1 MNLQEHHITVQRTAR
16 YYTAGTLN
24 ENTKEIWIVVHG
36 WAQLAGSFLQNFEAL
51 QNENRFFIAPEALNR
66 FYLKGGFSEVG
77 ATWMTKEDR
86 EVEINDYVNYLENLY
101 TELLEG
107 KISADTKITVLG
119 FSQGVTTVSR
129 WVHQTKKHI
138 DRLIFYAGEPAA
150 ELQNAESLQVIS
162 KIENYYFYGNEDRI
176 ISKEKLEP
184 FKALLPQFQFIE
196 FEGKH
201 EVKGDVLAGFFK

>member
-1 MNLQEHHITVQRTAR
+1 MGTRT
-16 YYTAGTLN
+16 
-24 ENTKEIWIVVHG
+24 KVW
-36 WAQLAGSFLQNFEAL
+36 S
-51 QNENRFFIAPEALNR
+51 
-66 FYLKGGFSEVG
+66 GFSEVG

-138 DRLIFYAGEPAA
+138 DQLIFYAGEPAA
-150 ELQNAESLQVIS
+150 ELQNAESLQAIS
-162 KIENYYFYGNEDRI
+162 KAENYYFYGNEDRI